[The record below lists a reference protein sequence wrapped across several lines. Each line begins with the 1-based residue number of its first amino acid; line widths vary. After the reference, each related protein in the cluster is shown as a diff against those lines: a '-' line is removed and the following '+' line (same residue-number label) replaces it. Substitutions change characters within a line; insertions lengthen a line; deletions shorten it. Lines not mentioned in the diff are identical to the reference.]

1 MRTSEE
7 KGKHLSHLAY
17 EMTMLHY
24 CYDEIPKRQEGEDR
38 NVCIECFALHARALH
53 EFLTSKLYGTQNAVA
68 QDFVAEFDPTDKETV
83 GDIIKK
89 IQDQIV
95 HMGWERTQDN
105 ALKFDAATEGKTIFD
120 WIDFWHTCFWTR
132 LPAEYD
138 GV

>member
-7 KGKHLSHLAY
+7 KGNHLSHLAY
-17 EMTMLHY
+17 EVTMLHY
-24 CYDEIPKRQEGEDR
+24 CYDEIPKRPPGEDR
-38 NVCIECFALHARALH
+38 NVYIECFALHARALH
-53 EFLTSKLYGTQNAVA
+53 EFLTSKRYGNQNAVA
-68 QDFVAEFDPTDKETV
+68 QDFVAEFDPNGKETV

-105 ALKFDAATEGKTIFD
+105 ALKFDAVTEGKTIFD

>member
-1 MRTSEE
+1 
-7 KGKHLSHLAY
+7 
-17 EMTMLHY
+17 
-24 CYDEIPKRQEGEDR
+24 
-38 NVCIECFALHARALH
+38 LH
-53 EFLTSKLYGTQNAVA
+53 EFLTSKRYGNQNAVA
-68 QDFVAEFDPTDKETV
+68 QDFVAEFDPNGKETV

-105 ALKFDAATEGKTIFD
+105 ALKFDAVTEGKTIFD